1 MSENNKNNTNNKDE
15 IIENQKIEE
24 DMPDIQK
31 EIDEKKSD
39 IVSDENKK
47 ENSDKKDNK
56 KSDKQNQ
63 PKKTKRFST
72 RAFKRGGLAIALTA
86 IIIVFAVLLNVL
98 VDKLS
103 SRFPI
108 LSYDFTATGAYEL
121 SQNSID
127 LLTHIDK
134 DIQITVLLEEE
145 EFISCDNDG
154 YFRQANEIMKQYTQ
168 YCDKIK
174 LKYVDIVSNPAIAN
188 NYPDDELAQTDV
200 IVSCGDKYKILTV
213 EDLFN
218 INVDYYTYSSYIT
231 SSKAEETIT
240 SALLNVVSDESVKVS
255 VVTDFSTK
263 SYYEYFINLLKKNN
277 YDVEEISLLT
287 DDIDAETG
295 IVVLLPPSKDYGSS
309 AIEKLSEFLVNSGE
323 YGKTVVYVPNITTV
337 ETPNLDDFCE
347 EWGVKVGDGLAF
359 EGDTTRLIGSTYM
372 DLVLAKYDDE
382 SYTADLKYPDV
393 PVISVYSRPIEIVDS
408 SITTTLLKYS
418 DKSGIQPST
427 ADENWS
433 MKDAMLGNETPVA
446 TLSTKSSSSNSSN
459 LLVIGSAESL
469 SETILSSPYNNSDY
483 YLKLLYKLSGRDD
496 IAVSI
501 EAKSLSGSEMTVT
514 TSQANAYGIFF
525 MILLPVI
532 IIVTGIIIWARRRN
546 R

>member
-1 MSENNKNNTNNKDE
+1 MSENNKNNTNNEDE

-47 ENSDKKDNK
+47 EKSDKKDNK

-372 DLVLAKYDDE
+372 DLVLAEYDDE

>member
-1 MSENNKNNTNNKDE
+1 MSENNKNNTNNEDE

>member
-1 MSENNKNNTNNKDE
+1 MSENNKNNTNNEDE

-372 DLVLAKYDDE
+372 DLVLAEYDDE